1 MIILYAI
8 NDNGEQNSMA
18 FEGNLFLTQ
27 ESDGCNSFWGLV
39 KYSKV
44 WSFRSFFLLSRKFK
58 VCLNEYYIGRII
70 QLKVLGN
77 YFKLNKYI
85 QSLDRVVRI

>member
-44 WSFRSFFLLSRKFK
+44 WSFRSFFLL
-58 VCLNEYYIGRII
+58 
-70 QLKVLGN
+70 
-77 YFKLNKYI
+77 
-85 QSLDRVVRI
+85 